1 MRKQTLLAA
10 VLASSMIATGCAVPT
25 YTAKQNSDRLAE
37 NVAKESRAFALEA
50 KPAAVREINQPLID
64 FSRSAVKRKGDV
76 NVKAANAPFG
86 PLISEVARKAGYS
99 VAFAQ
104 NVEASRPVTAEF
116 LNSVPDEAIRTLA
129 FMAGYA
135 AVIDEDRR
143 TVTIAETATYT
154 FKIPGSVLT
163 SLRANYTSGGNPSS
177 SSGSSS
183 SGSSSSSASGSSSG
197 SGMTGGSSGSGGS
210 VQSSF
215 SISGSEATPSA
226 SLSRML
232 SEIAGTNAQVAVAES
247 GFVTVKANGQALRR
261 VSDFVSKLCKD
272 AMTQVEIEA
281 SIVEVT
287 LSNEFA
293 MGISWERVLRQ
304 ASSPINIAL
313 TAGALTNPNLSITQT
328 GASSKSIIQAL
339 QAYSDVK
346 VVSQPRLVAM
356 TNTPANIIE
365 GTQRPYLGSVE
376 QTGSNGLGSSPTV
389 SGELSFVIDGLSFG
403 VVPSVINDKTIQITM
418 MPVLSTV
425 GEREDFELGTGGSR
439 LTGYNQSTKQSFMRI
454 MAESGRTLVL
464 GGLRVGTNE
473 SNTSLL
479 TSARSRNQA
488 REIVILM
495 RANIIPAPAYN
506 PLVGESI

>member
-1 MRKQTLLAA
+1 
-10 VLASSMIATGCAVPT
+10 
-25 YTAKQNSDRLAE
+25 
-37 NVAKESRAFALEA
+37 
-50 KPAAVREINQPLID
+50 
-64 FSRSAVKRKGDV
+64 
-76 NVKAANAPFG
+76 
-86 PLISEVARKAGYS
+86 
-99 VAFAQ
+99 
-104 NVEASRPVTAEF
+104 
-116 LNSVPDEAIRTLA
+116 
-129 FMAGYA
+129 
-135 AVIDEDRR
+135 
-143 TVTIAETATYT
+143 
-154 FKIPGSVLT
+154 
-163 SLRANYTSGGNPSS
+163 
-177 SSGSSS
+177 
-183 SGSSSSSASGSSSG
+183 
-197 SGMTGGSSGSGGS
+197 
-210 VQSSF
+210 
-215 SISGSEATPSA
+215 
-226 SLSRML
+226 
-232 SEIAGTNAQVAVAES
+232 
-247 GFVTVKANGQALRR
+247 
-261 VSDFVSKLCKD
+261 
-272 AMTQVEIEA
+272 MTQVEIEA